1 MRHEN
6 SVFHG
11 LLKHIPWAVFDQ
23 LVTTH
28 RADYRV
34 RRLSTRSQFVA
45 MLYGQFS
52 GAASLREIEIGLS
65 SHSNHLYHL
74 GAETVSRSTLSD
86 ANARRSAKVFEG
98 MFAALV
104 AKASRATR
112 RKMGGAVHLIDA
124 TTIKLSANW
133 ARFSADSCAG
143 KVHVIYDPD
152 AAIPVYAAVTSA
164 NVNDIT
170 PAKTMPVETGATYV
184 FDLGYYDFAW
194 WAQLKARG
202 CRIVTRLK
210 SNTPL
215 RIIEDRPVLAGSN
228 ILADRIGHL
237 NQRIG
242 AGRANPYVDAVRE
255 LTVRIS
261 TGKIIR
267 VVTSDLEA
275 PAQEIA
281 DLYKR
286 RWQIELFF
294 RWVKQTLRIR
304 HFLGTSE
311 NAVRIQVMVALIAYM
326 LLSMAKKTQ
335 AQIESPLAFARLV
348 RANLMHRKRTDQLIK
363 PPPKQTNAD
372 PQQLVMQWGN

>member
-28 RADYRV
+28 RADHRV

-74 GAETVSRSTLSD
+74 GAAKASRSTLAD
-86 ANARRSAKVFEG
+86 ANARRPAHVFEG

-112 RKMGGAVHLIDA
+112 RRMGDAVHLIDA

-143 KVHVIYDPD
+143 KVHVVYDPD
-152 AAIPVYAAVTSA
+152 AAIPVYAAVTAA

-170 PAKTMPVETGATYV
+170 PAKTMPVEAGATYV
-184 FDLGYYDFAW
+184 FNLGYYDFSW
-194 WAQLKARG
+194 WAELKAKG

-210 SNTPL
+210 THTPL
-215 RIIEDRPVLAGSN
+215 HLVEERPVEACSN
-228 ILADRIGHL
+228 ILSDRIGHL
-237 NQRIG
+237 NPRIG
-242 AGRANPYVDAVRE
+242 GGRANPYIDVVRE

-267 VVTSDLEA
+267 IVTSDLDA
-275 PAQEIA
+275 PAKEIA

-326 LLSMAKKTQ
+326 LLSMAKKSQ

-363 PPPKQTNAD
+363 PPSTQTNAN
-372 PQQLVMQWGN
+372 PQQLVMQWV